1 MDVFSVITS
10 VALLGPLA
18 GALVG
23 KHKRGILC
31 FIYLFGFCLFVFILG
46 AVYLSYLIHPCK
58 MSWPIHS
65 KRDVQDAVDQ
75 LTWVCEAHM
84 GL

>member
-1 MDVFSVITS
+1 MDVFSVVTS

-31 FIYLFGFCLFVFILG
+31 FIYLFVCLYIFIILG
-46 AVYLSYLIHPCK
+46 AVFLSYLIHPCK

-65 KRDVQDAVDQ
+65 KRDEISRPKHVQ
-75 LTWVCEAHM
+75 
-84 GL
+84 GF